1 MTWLTPLIAGIAAAV
16 AVPSLVILYFLKLR
30 RRDMEISTTLLW
42 KKAIQDIQANAP
54 FQKLRRNI
62 LLILQL
68 LALAAAIAAVGQPQ
82 LAGDSTKGDRHII
95 LIDRSASMNAIDG
108 DPKKTTSPATRLE
121 IAKKQAEELVE
132 TLREPGVFQKESAD
146 QAMVIAFDSTA
157 EVRQQFTSDKALL
170 KAAIKSIAATD
181 GPTRLTE
188 AMRLATA
195 HSKPVVLENRGL
207 VSGPGSV
214 IHLFGDGK
222 MPDALE
228 TQPGAND
235 TFMFHRVGG
244 PESGNVAIANV
255 RAERAFDNPSQ
266 LSIFVGLQSTMRAPR
281 AVDVELT
288 IDGAVA
294 GVKSVTMPPATSVMP
309 ETSNTDK
316 GADKGA
322 DQGNGSGATEGE
334 VKPPAP
340 VFTPST
346 GGVVFPMERVEGAL
360 VSVRLRGLDDD
371 SAGNRS
377 LSPTADVLPTD
388 DAAFLVVPPAKR
400 LGVAIVSTRGN
411 LFLTAALEGLPLSK
425 LDVMTPDK
433 FQKVLSEGRGG
444 EYDVFVLDGWTPA
457 PDGDGSLPPGRYV
470 IFNAVPPGAGMVDKG
485 VGGATQIVDWDRAH
499 PVMRSVN
506 LDPLIIGKNR
516 AVEIV
521 KPQAGGAGADVSAV
535 VLASTTSG
543 ASIVEARGADW
554 RAVVVPWDLME
565 SNWPFDVGFIVFTA
579 QAVGYVGGSSG
590 GVIGQS
596 QMVQPGSILSDRL
609 PSGASGVTI
618 ESPAGESSKLEA
630 AADGRVV
637 FGPIRTMGFYRVSW
651 AGSAGPT
658 DSQRDGR
665 NERFFAANLLDSRES
680 DAASA
685 EKLELASRPVAAQ
698 DALATKGTR
707 KLWPWFL
714 LGALAVV
721 MLEWFVYNRK
731 VHV

>member
-30 RRDMEISTTLLW
+30 RRDLEVSTTLLW

-62 LLILQL
+62 LLFLQL
-68 LALAAAIAAVGQPQ
+68 LALLAAIAAVGQPQ
-82 LAGDSTKGDRHII
+82 LSGDTTKGDRHII

-108 DPKKTTSPATRLE
+108 DPNRTTNPPTRLE
-121 IAKKQAEELVE
+121 IAKQQAEELVG

-146 QAMVIAFDSTA
+146 QAMVIAFDTTA
-157 EVRQQFTSDKALL
+157 EVRQQFTSDKSLL
-170 KAAIKSIAATD
+170 KAAIRSIRATD
-181 GPTRLTE
+181 GPTRLSE

-195 HSKPVVLENRGL
+195 HSKPVVVENRGL
-207 VSGPGSV
+207 VSGQGSV

-222 MPDALE
+222 MPDAME
-228 TQPGAND
+228 TQPGASD
-235 TFMFHRVGG
+235 TFLFHRVGS
-244 PESGNVAIANV
+244 PEGGNIGIVNV

-294 GVKSVTMPPATSVMP
+294 GIKTVTMPPATSAMP
-309 ETSNTDK
+309 ESRGSD
-316 GADKGA
+316 A
-322 DQGNGSGATEGE
+322 GSGAGSDTSPGADASGE
-334 VKPPAP
+334 NRPPAP

-360 VSVRLRGLDDD
+360 MSVRLRGLDDD
-371 SAGNRS
+371 NAGNRS
-377 LSPTADVLPTD
+377 WSPAADVLPTD
-388 DAAFLVVPPAKR
+388 DAATLVVPPAKR
-400 LGVAIVSTRGN
+400 LAVAIVSAKGN
-411 LFLTAALEGLPLSK
+411 LFLSAALDGLPLSRH
-425 LDVMTPDK
+425 DVLTPEQ

-444 EYDVFVLDGWTPA
+444 EYDVFVLDGWVPP

-470 IFNAVPPGAGMVDKG
+470 IFNAVPPGAGLLDKG
-485 VGGATQIVDWDRAH
+485 PGGATQIVDWDRSH

-521 KPQAGGAGADVSAV
+521 KPQAGGATADVSAV
-535 VLASTTSG
+535 ALASTTSG
-543 ASIVEARGADW
+543 ASIVEASGSDW
-554 RAVVVPWDLME
+554 RAVVVPWDVME
-565 SNWPFDVGFIVFTA
+565 SNWPFDVSFIVFTA
-579 QAVGYVGGSSG
+579 QAVGFVGGSSG

-596 QMVQPGSILSDRL
+596 QMVQAGSILSDRL
-609 PSGASGVTI
+609 PVGAASVTI
-618 ESPAGESSKLEA
+618 ESPTGESSPLEA
-630 AADGRVV
+630 AADGRIV
-637 FGPIRTMGFYRVSW
+637 FGPIRSNGIYRVSW
-651 AGSAGPT
+651 TGNAGPT
-658 DSQRDGR
+658 DSQRNGR

-680 DAASA
+680 DAAAA
-685 EKLELASRPVAAQ
+685 EKLELASRPVTPQ
-698 DALATKGTR
+698 DALETKGTR
-707 KLWPWFL
+707 KLWPWLL

>member
-1 MTWLTPLIAGIAAAV
+1 MTWLTPLIAGIAAAI

-82 LAGDSTKGDRHII
+82 LSGDTTKGDRHII

-108 DPKKTTSPATRLE
+108 DPQKTTSPATRLE

-170 KAAIKSIAATD
+170 KAAIRSIAATD

-228 TQPGAND
+228 TQPGASD

-309 ETSNTDK
+309 ETSNS
-316 GADKGA
+316 DKGA
-322 DQGNGSGATEGE
+322 DQGNEGGAAEGE
-334 VKPPAP
+334 SKPPVL

-400 LGVAIVSTRGN
+400 LGVAIVSTKGN
-411 LFLTAALEGLPLSK
+411 LFLSAALEGLPLSK
-425 LDVMTPDK
+425 LDVMTPEQ
-433 FQKVLSEGRGG
+433 FQKVLAEGRGG
-444 EYDVFVLDGWTPA
+444 EYDVFVLDGWAPA

-554 RAVVVPWDLME
+554 RAVIVPWDLME

>member
-1 MTWLTPLIAGIAAAV
+1 MTWLTPLIAGIAAAI

-30 RRDMEISTTLLW
+30 RRDMEVSTTLLW

-68 LALAAAIAAVGQPQ
+68 VALAAAIAAVGQPQ
-82 LAGDSTKGDRHII
+82 LSGDITKGERRII

-108 DPKKTTSPATRLE
+108 DPNKAVNPVTRLE
-121 IAKKQAEELVE
+121 IAKKQAEELVDA
-132 TLREPGVFQKESAD
+132 LREPGVFQKESAD

-157 EVRQQFTSDKALL
+157 EVRQQFTTDKALL
-170 KAAIKSIAATD
+170 KAAIRSIQPTD

-195 HSKPVVLENRGL
+195 HSQPVVVENRGL

-214 IHLFGDGK
+214 IDLFGDGR
-222 MPDALE
+222 MPDVLE
-228 TQPGAND
+228 TKPGAND
-235 TFMFHRVGG
+235 QFVFHRVGS
-244 PESGNVAIANV
+244 PESGNIAVANV

-266 LSIFVGLQSTMRAPR
+266 LSIFVGLQSTMRAAR

-294 GVKSVTMPPATSVMP
+294 GVKSVTMPPATSAMP
-309 ETSNTDK
+309 ETTNSDA
-316 GADKGA
+316 GAASGDGG
-322 DQGNGSGATEGE
+322 DNGTKNEKA
-334 VKPPAP
+334 PPAP
-340 VFTPST
+340 IFTPST

-371 SAGNRS
+371 ASGHRS
-377 LSPTADVLPTD
+377 LSATADVLPVD

-400 LGVAIVSTRGN
+400 LAVAVVSKGN
-411 LFLTAALEGLPLSK
+411 LFLSAALEGLPLSK
-425 LDVMTPDK
+425 HDAMTPEQ

-444 EYDVFVLDGWTPA
+444 EYDVFVLDGWTPE

-470 IFNAVPPGAGMVDKG
+470 IFNAVPPGAGLVDKG
-485 VGGATQIVDWDRAH
+485 LGGATQIVDWDRSH

-516 AVEIV
+516 AVEVV
-521 KPQAGGAGADVSAV
+521 KPQAGGATADVSAV

-543 ASIVEARGADW
+543 ASIVEARGSDW
-554 RAVVVPWDLME
+554 RAVVVPWDVME
-565 SNWPFDVGFIVFTA
+565 SNWPFDVSFIVFTA

-609 PSGASGVTI
+609 PSGATDVKI
-618 ESPAGESSKLEA
+618 ESPSGEANKLEA
-630 AADGRVV
+630 AADGRIV
-637 FGPIRTMGFYRVSW
+637 FGPIRASGFYRVSW
-651 AGSAGPT
+651 AGNAGPT

-680 DAASA
+680 DAAA
-685 EKLELASRPVAAQ
+685 ADKLELASRPVAAQ

-707 KLWPWFL
+707 KLWTWFL
-714 LGALAVV
+714 LGALAIV

>member
-1 MTWLTPLIAGIAAAV
+1 MTWLTPLIAGIAAAI

-30 RRDMEISTTLLW
+30 RRDMEVSTTLLW

-62 LLILQL
+62 LLILQII
-68 LALAAAIAAVGQPQ
+68 ALAAAIAAVGQPQ
-82 LAGDSTKGDRHII
+82 LSGDTTKGDRHII

-108 DPKKTTSPATRLE
+108 DPAKKTNPATRLE
-121 IAKKQAEELVE
+121 IAKKQAEELVD

-157 EVRQQFTSDKALL
+157 EVRQQFTSDKSLL
-170 KAAIKSIAATD
+170 KAAIRSIAATD

-195 HSKPVVLENRGL
+195 HSKPVVVENRGL

-214 IHLFGDGK
+214 LHLFGDGK
-222 MPDALE
+222 MPDTME

-235 TFMFHRVGG
+235 TFMFHRVGE

-294 GVKSVTMPPATSVMP
+294 GVKAVTMPPATSVLP

-316 GADKGA
+316 GAEAGD
-322 DQGNGSGATEGE
+322 S
-334 VKPPAP
+334 KPPTP

-371 SAGNRS
+371 NAGNRA
-377 LSPTADVLPTD
+377 LTPTADVLPTD
-388 DAAFLVVPPAKR
+388 DAAYVVVPPAKR
-400 LGVAIVSTRGN
+400 LAVAIVSAKGN
-411 LFLTAALEGLPLSK
+411 LFLSAALDGLPLSRH
-425 LDVMTPDK
+425 DVMTPEQ
-433 FQKVLSEGRGG
+433 FQKVLAEGRGG
-444 EYDVFVLDGWTPA
+444 EYDVFVLDGWVPA

-470 IFNAVPPGAGMVDKG
+470 IFNAVPPGAGVMDKG
-485 VGGATQIVDWDRAH
+485 VSGPTQIVDWDRSH

-516 AVEIV
+516 AVEVV
-521 KPQAGGAGADVSAV
+521 KAQAGGAGADVSAV

-554 RAVVVPWDLME
+554 RAVIVPWDLME

-596 QMVQPGSILSDRL
+596 QMVQPGAILSDRL
-609 PSGASGVTI
+609 PTGASNVTI
-618 ESPAGESSKLEA
+618 ESPAGESSRLEA

-637 FGPIRTMGFYRVSW
+637 FGPIRAMGFYRVSW
-651 AGSAGPT
+651 TGSSGPT

-685 EKLELASRPVAAQ
+685 DKLELASRPVAAQ
-698 DALATKGTR
+698 DALETKGTR

>member
-108 DPKKTTSPATRLE
+108 DPKKTTNPATRLE

-170 KAAIKSIAATD
+170 KAAIRSIAATD

-316 GADKGA
+316 GADR
-322 DQGNGSGATEGE
+322 GNGSGATEGE
-334 VKPPAP
+334 GKPPAP

-400 LGVAIVSTRGN
+400 LGVAIVSARGN

-651 AGSAGPT
+651 VGSAGPT

>member
-1 MTWLTPLIAGIAAAV
+1 MTWLTPLIAGIAAAI

-30 RRDMEISTTLLW
+30 RRDMEVSTTLLW

-82 LAGDSTKGDRHII
+82 LSGDSTKGDRHII

-108 DPKKTTSPATRLE
+108 DPKKTTNPATRLE

-157 EVRQQFTSDKALL
+157 EVRQQFTSDKSLL
-170 KAAIKSIAATD
+170 KAAIRSITATD
-181 GPTRLTE
+181 GPTRLSE

-195 HSKPVVLENRGL
+195 HSKPVVVENRGL

-214 IHLFGDGK
+214 LHLFGDGK

-228 TQPGAND
+228 TQPGASD

-266 LSIFVGLQSTMRAPR
+266 LSIFVGLQSTMRGPR

-316 GADKGA
+316 GNEVASGA
-322 DQGNGSGATEGE
+322 GATEGE
-334 VKPPAP
+334 SKPPTP
-340 VFTPST
+340 LFTPST

-371 SAGNRS
+371 SAGNRA
-377 LSPTADVLPTD
+377 LSATADVLPTD
-388 DAAFLVVPPAKR
+388 DAAYLVVPPAKR
-400 LGVAIVSTRGN
+400 LAVAIVSARGN
-411 LFLTAALEGLPLSK
+411 LFLSAALDGLPLSRH
-425 LDVMTPDK
+425 DVMSPEQ
-433 FQKVLSEGRGG
+433 FQKVLAEGRGG
-444 EYDVFVLDGWTPA
+444 EYDVFVLDGWTPG

-470 IFNAVPPGAGMVDKG
+470 IFNAVPPGAGVVDKG
-485 VGGATQIVDWDRAH
+485 VGGATQIVDWDRSH

-554 RAVVVPWDLME
+554 RAVIVPWDLME

-596 QMVQPGSILSDRL
+596 QMVQAGSILSDRL
-609 PSGASGVTI
+609 PTGAGGVTI
-618 ESPAGESSKLEA
+618 ESPAGESSRLEA

-637 FGPIRTMGFYRVSW
+637 FGPIRATGFYRVSW

-685 EKLELASRPVAAQ
+685 ETLELASRPVAAQ
-698 DALATKGTR
+698 DALETKGTR